1 MYLMYC
7 VIDGFWHY
15 KHNYAQ
21 TNWHVHNIFDVQYV
35 QSIFMLINHDIQLIL
50 LIFGLIN
57 FLIGYYDASK
67 NAYANIE

>member
-1 MYLMYC
+1 MDFDIINITMHKRTGMYIIFLMC
-7 VIDGFWHY
+7 
-15 KHNYAQ
+15 
-21 TNWHVHNIFDVQYV
+21 NIYRV
-35 QSIFMLINHDIQLIL
+35 SLCSLIKLINHDIQLIL